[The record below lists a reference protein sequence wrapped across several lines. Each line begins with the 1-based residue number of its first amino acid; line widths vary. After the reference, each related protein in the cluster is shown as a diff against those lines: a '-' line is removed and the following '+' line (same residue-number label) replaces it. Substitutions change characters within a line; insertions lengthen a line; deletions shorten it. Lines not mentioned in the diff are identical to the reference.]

1 MISSGTK
8 TTKIVMILFLTVE
21 VGGLASHYF
30 ILLHISNSISWLV
43 AFLITC
49 IFPHQTDNLNGIH
62 VSCFADCASSE
73 RLMYVHFSLSVHWAY
88 SSLFANSLYLIS
100 RDLLKVAVRWRR
112 TDQIIKFSL
121 REKLLDT
128 D

>member
-49 IFPHQTDNLNGIH
+49 IFPH
-62 VSCFADCASSE
+62 
-73 RLMYVHFSLSVHWAY
+73 
-88 SSLFANSLYLIS
+88 
-100 RDLLKVAVRWRR
+100 
-112 TDQIIKFSL
+112 
-121 REKLLDT
+121 
-128 D
+128 